1 LAGASDLFVYAKPRA
16 AALLELLGECDMSDE
31 DKDSKTELPS
41 EKKISD
47 AMEKGN
53 TPFSREITI
62 FASTLAIYLFL
73 VFFMPAGVARMN
85 ETLRDFF
92 EQPEAWNL
100 KTGTDV
106 IAIFRHLGWEA
117 GAMLLPI
124 LVMMMFFGVAS
135 SVLQNLP
142 SPVFERVRPQMSR
155 LSLVKGLGRLFG
167 KQGLVEFGKSLIKI
181 VIVSLVVA
189 LAMRGNYFASLD
201 TMFSDPATLIYMM
214 TSDINK
220 VLLIILF
227 ATAIIAGIDF
237 AWTRHHWFT
246 ELMMTKQE
254 VKEEMKQSQGDP
266 IVKARMR
273 SIQRDRARRRMITA
287 VPRATLVIAN
297 PTHFAVALRY
307 VREEGD
313 APVIVAKGQDLV
325 ALKIREIA
333 EENGIPVFED
343 PPLARSMFAQVSVD
357 SVIPPVFYKAVAELI
372 HRVYAASPQTRR
384 VN

>member
-1 LAGASDLFVYAKPRA
+1 MGVRAVCFWPPSTARERDVSD
-16 AALLELLGECDMSDE
+16 D
-31 DKDSKTELPS
+31 DKDSKTELPT
-41 EKKISD
+41 EKKIRD

-62 FASTLAIYLFL
+62 FASTFAIYLFL
-73 VFFMPAGVARMN
+73 VFFMPGGVSRMN

-124 LVMMMFFGVAS
+124 LAMMMLFGIAS

-142 SPVFERVRPQMSR
+142 SPVMERVRPQISR
-155 LSLVKGLGRLFG
+155 LSPMKGLSRLFG

-181 VIVSLVVA
+181 LIVSLVVA
-189 LAMRGNYFASLD
+189 FAMRGDYFASLD
-201 TMFSDPATLIYMM
+201 TMFSEPAALVYMM

-227 ATAIIAGIDF
+227 ATALIAGIDF
-237 AWTRHHWFT
+237 AWTRHHWFS

>member
-1 LAGASDLFVYAKPRA
+1 
-16 AALLELLGECDMSDE
+16 MSDD
-31 DKDSKTELPS
+31 DKDSKTEAPT

-47 AMEKGN
+47 AVEKGN
-53 TPFSREITI
+53 TPFSREVPV
-62 FASTLAIYLFL
+62 FASTVAIYLFL
-73 VFFMPAGVARMN
+73 VFFLPGGVARMN
-85 ETLRDFF
+85 EALRDLF
-92 EQPEAWNL
+92 EKPEAWRL
-100 KTGTDV
+100 DTGSDV
-106 IAIFRHLGWEA
+106 LSLFRHLGWEA
-117 GAMLLPI
+117 GALLLPV
-124 LVMMMFFGVAS
+124 LAMMMLFGLAS

-142 SPVFERVRPQMSR
+142 SPVMERVRPQISR
-155 LSLVKGLGRLFG
+155 LNPMKGFTRIFG

-181 VIVSLVVA
+181 LVVSVIVGFV
-189 LAMRGNYFASLD
+189 MRRDYFASLD
-201 TMFSDPATLIYMM
+201 TMFSEPAALVYML
-214 TSDINK
+214 TGDVNK
-220 VLLIILF
+220 ILLVILF
-227 ATAIIAGIDF
+227 ATFFVAAIDF
-237 AWTRHHWFT
+237 AWTRYYWFT
-246 ELMMTKQE
+246 ELRMTKQE
-254 VKEEMKQSQGDP
+254 IKEEMKQAQGDP

-273 SIQRDRARRRMITA
+273 SIARDRARRRMMTA

-313 APVIVAKGQDLV
+313 APVVVAKGQDLV

-372 HRVYAASPQTRR
+372 HRIYAASPQTRR

>member
-1 LAGASDLFVYAKPRA
+1 VAD
-16 AALLELLGECDMSDE
+16 DD
-31 DKDSKTELPS
+31 DKDSKTELPT
-41 EKKISD
+41 EKKLRE

-53 TPFSREITI
+53 TPFSREVTI

-73 VFFMPAGVARMN
+73 VFFLPGGIARMN

-117 GAMLLPI
+117 GALLLPI
-124 LVMMMFFGVAS
+124 LAMMMVFGIAS
-135 SVLQNLP
+135 SVFQNLP
-142 SPVFERVRPQMSR
+142 SPVMERVRPQIGR
-155 LSLVKGLGRLFG
+155 LNPIKGLGRLFG

-181 VIVSLVVA
+181 LLVSLVVA

-201 TMFSDPATLIYMM
+201 TMFSEPAALLYMM
-214 TSDINK
+214 TTDINK

-227 ATAIIAGIDF
+227 ATALIAGIDF

-254 VKEEMKQSQGDP
+254 VKEEMKQAQGDP

-273 SIQRDRARRRMITA
+273 SIQRDRIRRRMMA
-287 VPRATLVIAN
+287 DVPRATLVIAN

-313 APVIVAKGQDLV
+313 APTVVAKGQDLI
-325 ALKIREIA
+325 ALRIREIA

-384 VN
+384 VNEIR

>member
-1 LAGASDLFVYAKPRA
+1 
-16 AALLELLGECDMSDE
+16 MSDE
-31 DKDSKTELPS
+31 DKDSKTELPT
-41 EKKISD
+41 EKKIND

-53 TPFSREITI
+53 TPFSREVTI
-62 FASTLAIYLFL
+62 FASTLAIYLYL
-73 VFFMPAGVARMN
+73 VFFLPDGVARMN

-100 KTGTDV
+100 KSGTDV

-124 LVMMMFFGVAS
+124 LAMMMIFGIAS
-135 SVLQNLP
+135 SVFQNMP
-142 SPVFERVRPQMSR
+142 SPVLERIRPQMSR
-155 LSLVKGLGRLFG
+155 LSPVAGLGRMFG
-167 KQGLVEFGKSLIKI
+167 KQGMVEFGKSLIKI
-181 VIVSLVVA
+181 LLVSLVVGI
-189 LAMRGNYFASLD
+189 AMRGNYFTSLD
-201 TMFSDPATLIYMM
+201 TMFSEPATLIYLM

-237 AWTRHHWFT
+237 AWTRYHWFS

>member
-1 LAGASDLFVYAKPRA
+1 
-16 AALLELLGECDMSDE
+16 LLLRQAQFQPERTVADDD
-31 DKDSKTELPS
+31 DKESKTELPT
-41 EKKISD
+41 EKKIRE

-53 TPFSREITI
+53 TPFSREVTI

-73 VFFMPAGVARMN
+73 VFFMPGGIARMN

-124 LVMMMFFGVAS
+124 LAMMMVFGIAS
-135 SVLQNLP
+135 SVFQNLP
-142 SPVFERVRPQMSR
+142 SPVMERVRPQVGR
-155 LSLVKGLGRLFG
+155 LNPIKGLGRLFG

-181 VIVSLVVA
+181 LLVSLVVA

-201 TMFSDPATLIYMM
+201 TMFSEPATLIYMM
-214 TSDINK
+214 SSDINK
-220 VLLIILF
+220 VLIIILF
-227 ATAIIAGIDF
+227 ATALIAGIDF

-254 VKEEMKQSQGDP
+254 VKEEMKQAQGDP

-273 SIQRDRARRRMITA
+273 SIQRDRIRRRMMA
-287 VPRATLVIAN
+287 DVPRATLVIAN

-313 APVIVAKGQDLV
+313 APMVVAKGQDLI
-325 ALKIREIA
+325 ALRIREIA

-384 VN
+384 VNEIR